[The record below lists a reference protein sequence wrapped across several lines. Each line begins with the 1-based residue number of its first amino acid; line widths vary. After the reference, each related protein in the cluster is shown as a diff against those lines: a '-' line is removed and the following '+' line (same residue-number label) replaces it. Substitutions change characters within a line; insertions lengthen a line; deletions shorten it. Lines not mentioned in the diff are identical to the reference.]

1 MNCDECKE
9 KLSLYID
16 GMLSEEEEKA
26 IVAHLD
32 LCETCH
38 EEYKTLTGIIS
49 LLKSSKEV
57 ELPKGFHENLIRRMK
72 QEQKVRPIKTK
83 RFKWEYPAGLVA
95 TLLVGFMA
103 FGGHF
108 TGNKSSATSEAP
120 MTAYSM
126 PESTEESAAEDM
138 ARGIEKQAAP
148 AEAAP
153 SVVSNEASS
162 GIQEEEKSLKSAALD
177 GQADSVVW
185 EATIKDKPAFLKAIE
200 EYLKAQQ
207 LTYTEEEGYLLIT
220 STGDYTALWEWI
232 QGQTEVKQIIIT
244 HDTGSDLKLIYHE

>member
-1 MNCDECKE
+1 MNCDEYKE

-26 IVAHLD
+26 VVAHLD

-38 EEYKTLTGIIS
+38 EAYEILTGMIS
-49 LLKSSKEV
+49 LLKTSEEV
-57 ELPKGFHENLIRRMK
+57 ELPKDFHENLMRRIK
-72 QEQKVRPIKTK
+72 QEQKVTSIKAK

-95 TLLVGFMA
+95 SLLVGFMV

-120 MTAYSM
+120 MTAYNM
-126 PESTEESAAEDM
+126 PEITEESAAQDM

-148 AEAAP
+148 VETAP

-162 GIQEEEKSLKSAALD
+162 DIQEEEKNLKSDSLD

-185 EATIKDKPAFLKAIE
+185 EATIKDKTTFLKAIE
-200 EYLKAQQ
+200 EYLKAQE
-207 LTYTEEEGYLLIT
+207 LTYIEEEGYLLIT
-220 STGDYTALWEWI
+220 GKGDYTALWEWM
-232 QGQTEVKQIIIT
+232 QVQTEVKQIIIT
-244 HDTGSDLKLIYHE
+244 RETGSDLKLIYHE